1 MSAVLVAVEDV
12 AEAAEAGAPI
22 TLITGLPGAGKSLF
36 SLAEFAVGKH
46 SVYQAGIPGC
56 QLPTWEP
63 AKWQDMPAGST
74 LIVDEAQ
81 EFFAPKPPTA
91 EPPAHYVLNKI
102 RHKALALVLITQH
115 PSMLDAR
122 VRRLVGRH
130 VHVVAAFGADAALM
144 YEWRGVGDV
153 DNRSY
158 DGAVRKGFKYPKE
171 VYKLYKS
178 ADAHRPK
185 QKAPFKVRAIPYI
198 IGLVFVLL
206 GVGGWVVFHS
216 MSAVAH
222 GDVPGSH
229 GQAGGDAGRAVR
241 AGSGDRVSPLSPAEY
256 AASFKPRVTG
266 LDYSAPRYDTVTK
279 PVRAPV
285 PAACIANAS
294 KCSCYSQQATVLQ
307 VPDAMCRQIVAGGYF
322 KDFDDGDDQ
331 KRRDVVAADS
341 RPVAVQPGQA
351 AVAGVPAVPVAAAPG
366 QAAAP
371 VAALSR
377 PDLVVVGGTYAPGH

>member
-1 MSAVLVAVEDV
+1 MSAHLVAVDDV
-12 AEAAEAGAPI
+12 VEAAETGAPI
-22 TLITGLPGAGKSLF
+22 VLVSGLPGSGKSLF

-56 QLPTWEP
+56 VLPEWEP
-63 AKWQDMPAGST
+63 QRWQEMPAGST

-81 EFFAPKPPTA
+81 DFFPPKPPTG

-115 PSMLDAR
+115 PGNLDSR

-130 VHVVAAFGADAALM
+130 VHVVAAFGADAAVM

-158 DGAVRKGFKYPKE
+158 DGAVRSGFKYPKE

-198 IGLVFVLL
+198 FGLVFVLL
-206 GVGGWVVFHS
+206 GVGGWIVFHS

-229 GQAGGDAGRAVR
+229 GQTGGDSSRFVR
-241 AGSGDRVSPLSPAEY
+241 AGNDRAVPLTAAEY
-256 AASFKPRVTG
+256 ATTFKPRVEG
-266 LDYSAPRYDTVTK
+266 LDYSAPRYDVVTK

-285 PAACIANAS
+285 PAACIANAT

-307 VPDAMCRQIVAGGYF
+307 VPESMCRQIVAGGYF

-331 KRRDVVAADS
+331 KRRDVVAAEPRAAS
-341 RPVAVQPGQA
+341 VQPGQ
-351 AVAGVPAVPVAAAPG
+351 VPVGGLPVVPVAAAAGP
-366 QAAAP
+366 A
-371 VAALSR
+371 VASVLPLS
-377 PDLVVVGGTYAPGH
+377 PSGLVVIGGTYAPGH